1 MAYYRVGASDDVQKM
16 EPIMMGVVTIKGLEP
31 EAGIGCYDWEREI
44 KQRLI
49 IDLAMTTDFTAAAKS
64 DDLPDA
70 LDYAAISQQVISFVE
85 QTEFQLLEALS
96 AAIATEIFQSWP
108 VSALRI
114 DIDKPNAVPA
124 AGSVGVSLNVNRA
137 QCLRD

>member
-1 MAYYRVGASDDVQKM
+1 
-16 EPIMMGVVTIKGLEP
+16 MMGVVTIKGLEP
-31 EAGIGCYDWEREI
+31 EAVIGCYDWEREI

-114 DIDKPNAVPA
+114 DIDKPNAVPEA
-124 AGSVGVSLNVNRA
+124 ASVGVSLNVSRA

>member
-1 MAYYRVGASDDVQKM
+1 MK
-16 EPIMMGVVTIKGLEP
+16 GVVTIKGLEP
-31 EAGIGCYDWEREI
+31 EAVIGCYDREREI

-70 LDYAAISQQVISFVE
+70 LDYAAISLQVISFVE

-96 AAIATEIFQSWP
+96 AAIATEIFRSWP
-108 VSALRI
+108 VSELRI

-124 AGSVGVSLNVNRA
+124 AASVGVSLNVNRA